1 MTSKQNYSDK
11 LLMNPDRL
19 LEKTLNEKE
28 LIELWNRS
36 RMQLVVAQFAPTF
49 LLITTAGL
57 VPAIRAAGTFTVWGV
72 LGILLAS
79 GILGAL
85 VEYSAAHEAQAIARD
100 IEATGSNTAIT
111 RTIRRTAPW
120 LHVAKYL
127 TPAIFV
133 GIFVALAAALLG

>member
-1 MTSKQNYSDK
+1 MD
-11 LLMNPDRL
+11 
-19 LEKTLNEKE
+19 EKD
-28 LIELWNRS
+28 LIQLWNRN

-49 LLITTAGL
+49 LLITTACA
-57 VPAIRAAGTFTVWGV
+57 VPAIRAAGSFTVWAV

-85 VEYSAAHEAQAIARD
+85 VEYSAAHEAQAVARD
-100 IEATGSNTAIT
+100 MKALKPKSAIAKTIGRNTI
-111 RTIRRTAPW
+111 W

-133 GIFVALAAALLG
+133 GIFVALTFALLA

>member
-1 MTSKQNYSDK
+1 M
-11 LLMNPDRL
+11 
-19 LEKTLNEKE
+19 NEKE
-28 LIELWNRS
+28 LIDLWHRT
-36 RMQLVVAQFAPTF
+36 RQQLILAQLAPTF

-57 VPAIRAAGTFTVWGV
+57 VGEIRTAGGFTVWAV

-85 VEYSAAHEAQAIARD
+85 AEYSAAHESQAIARD
-100 IEATGSNTAIT
+100 IAALNPSSHISRNIT
-111 RTIRRTAPW
+111 KNAVW

-133 GIFVALAAALLG
+133 CIFAALVGALLF

>member
-1 MTSKQNYSDK
+1 M
-11 LLMNPDRL
+11 
-19 LEKTLNEKE
+19 NEKD

-36 RMQLVVAQFAPTF
+36 RNQLIFAQLAPTF

-57 VPAIRAAGTFTVWGV
+57 VPAIRAAGSMTALAV

-85 VEYSAAHEAQAIARD
+85 VEFSAAHEAQSIAKDIKSLGSSSQASKAIAK
-100 IEATGSNTAIT
+100 
-111 RTIRRTAPW
+111 TAPW
-120 LHVAKYL
+120 LHVAKYV

-133 GIFVALAAALLG
+133 GIFVALVAALLN

>member
-1 MTSKQNYSDK
+1 MT
-11 LLMNPDRL
+11 
-19 LEKTLNEKE
+19 EKE
-28 LIELWNRS
+28 LFDLWNRS

-57 VPAIRAAGTFTVWGV
+57 VPELRAAGTFTVWAV

-85 VEYSAAHEAQAIARD
+85 VEYSAAHEAQAVARD
-100 IEATGSNTAIT
+100 INASGSTSSIAK
-111 RTIRRTAPW
+111 TIAKTAPW

-127 TPAIFV
+127 TPTIFV
-133 GIFVALAAALLG
+133 GIFVCLVVALIG

>member
-1 MTSKQNYSDK
+1 MTE
-11 LLMNPDRL
+11 R
-19 LEKTLNEKE
+19 E

-36 RMQLVVAQFAPTF
+36 RNQLVVAQFAPTF

-57 VPAIRAAGTFTVWGV
+57 VPAIREAGAYTVWGV

-100 IEATGSNTAIT
+100 IRALNFDSAIS
-111 RTIRRTAPW
+111 RTILKTAPW
-120 LHVAKYL
+120 LHVAKYV

-133 GIFVALAAALLG
+133 AIFVALAAALVL